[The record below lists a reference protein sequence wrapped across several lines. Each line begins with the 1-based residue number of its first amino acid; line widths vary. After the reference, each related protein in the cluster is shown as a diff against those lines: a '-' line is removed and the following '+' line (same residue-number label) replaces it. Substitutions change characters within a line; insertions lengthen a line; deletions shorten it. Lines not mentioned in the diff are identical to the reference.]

1 MCVNGSGNGTWEARP
16 FASASGLCTWVDL
29 YGYTAKGTAKYFNKG
44 KAMSTVH
51 IMGLEHWSYRLAQ
64 QEGMMCVY
72 D

>member
-1 MCVNGSGNGTWEARP
+1 ML
-16 FASASGLCTWVDL
+16 ASGLCTRVDV
-29 YGYTAKGTAKYFNKG
+29 YGYTSKGTAKYFNKG

-51 IMGLEHWSYRLAQ
+51 IMGLEHWAYRLAQ